1 MIKENHHVAK
11 CCSGKTS
18 KKCSCIT
25 SYICRRCDG
34 VCIFT
39 TGFQDLIRTEPSFR
53 WKKYLDEKYFRSE
66 IEAMKDC
73 LKAKTVAIKGTSIDD
88 TAVNEGNTEENS
100 QLANS
105 DDELDKKAQRSRN
118 YKRFLSELEKAK
130 RVSSESPNSKSKST
144 VLEMIEWYHEQD
156 DEIKKYMKK
165 IHGNGSSD
173 PYRSCNLQGN
183 QVVSFVNHNYQEP
196 KPKAKKVA
204 KRVERDQKMKDQIR
218 GFY

>member
-1 MIKENHHVAK
+1 MKENHHSAK
-11 CCSGKTS
+11 CCSGKTT
-18 KKCSCIT
+18 KKCSCMV
-25 SYICRRCDG
+25 SFMCKRCDG
-34 VCIFT
+34 VCIFSD
-39 TGFQDLIRTEPSFR
+39 GFQDLMKTDSGFR
-53 WKKYLDEKYFRSE
+53 WKKYLDEKYFRTE

-73 LKAKTVAIKGTSIDD
+73 LKAKSIVQD
-88 TAVNEGNTEENS
+88 TAIDGTVVNEENKEEKS
-100 QLANS
+100 QFANS

-118 YKRFLSELEKAK
+118 YKRYLSELEKAK
-130 RVSSESPNSKSKST
+130 KVSSESPKSRSKST

-156 DEIKKYMKK
+156 DEIQKYMKK